1 MPARHNSK
9 LPATSEGQDRRE
21 TAGSVHA
28 VSPSPCLRPADQQK
42 RYLMPRAKLAHDQT
56 QLDWLYSPV
65 FLPLPGRN
73 SRFIIAGTC
82 SCNVIGRMRRTEL
95 AGGVGSSRAVT
106 RCSGGGVRKGLPVVI
121 AGTGFAAACAALRL
135 LAEEFRPV
143 LSRACRVCRR
153 PGGSRSSALIRGAR
167 RNRSARGLGPPGG
180 ASRPHV
186 RRHLCGCDTRLQPP
200 RARVAAVRRLGLCGR
215 LGRRSNSRYY
225 PRQTMSRGIAA

>member
-42 RYLMPRAKLAHDQT
+42 RYLMPRAKLAHDMPRAKLAHDQT

-143 LSRACRVCRR
+143 LSRACRICRR
-153 PGGSRSSALIRGAR
+153 PGVSRSSVPVSAYSRRSTQPVGAR
-167 RNRSARGLGPPGG
+167 PGSARWSVSAARTPTSLRLRHPPS
-180 ASRPHV
+180 ATSRAC
-186 RRHLCGCDTRLQPP
+186 CGCPAAGPMRPA
-200 RARVAAVRRLGLCGR
+200 RA
-215 LGRRSNSRYY
+215 
-225 PRQTMSRGIAA
+225 PKQQ

>member
-42 RYLMPRAKLAHDQT
+42 RYLMPRAKLAHDMPRAKLAHDQT

-153 PGGSRSSALIRGAR
+153 PGGSRSSVPASAYSRRSTQPVGAR
-167 RNRSARGLGPPGG
+167 PGSARWSVSAARTPTSLRLRHPPS
-180 ASRPHV
+180 ATSRAC
-186 RRHLCGCDTRLQPP
+186 CGCPAAGPMRPA
-200 RARVAAVRRLGLCGR
+200 RA
-215 LGRRSNSRYY
+215 
-225 PRQTMSRGIAA
+225 PKQQ